1 MGQCVGEQL
10 RAMRFIP
17 FNVYPACWTSEV
29 QIFFAAKKWGL
40 WLIFTPFFFFL
51 SSFAVVCTHCFCFS
65 FLCFL
70 TLSCRPTSF
79 THKHEEIY
87 HNFRGKRS
95 IHCYECM
102 LLFSYKLMR
111 FIVGE
116 FHSLFLLSFSL
127 LFNTLLLTNMFHT
140 HLWSNLSW
148 L

>member
-1 MGQCVGEQL
+1 MLNLRGTNFFCSQKVGFVTNL
-10 RAMRFIP
+10 
-17 FNVYPACWTSEV
+17 YS
-29 QIFFAAKKWGL
+29 
-40 WLIFTPFFFFL
+40 FFFFL

-79 THKHEEIY
+79 THNYEEIY

-95 IHCYECM
+95 IHYYEYM

-111 FIVGE
+111 FIVCE